1 MTWNP
6 LKKNCMTQKPAL
18 SQGLASYEDERTLE
32 LTYNKLQELEENT
45 RKVYKEVKTT
55 EECLL
60 ELHKAEDKLASDLCN
75 SQILQEDDELKSVC
89 NQYGDAVY
97 QMGHRTEDLVDL
109 SQRTVVEPLK
119 KLSGEFPQIQNAVK
133 RRDLTL
139 AETLRA
145 QNKFQ
150 KQDKLEKTG
159 QNIVKTE
166 QLRKGFQSAKDDF
179 EKQNRLLVMELPEL
193 YERRVD
199 YFQPSLQALVCS
211 QVDYFGECTTLF
223 SRFPGSRTG
232 AYEQMMDKN
241 INQIKSLSIVNS

>member
-1 MTWNP
+1 MAWNP
-6 LKKNCMTQKPAL
+6 LKKPSLCQKPVL
-18 SQGLASYEDERTLE
+18 SQGLATYDNDRTLE
-32 LTYNKLQELEENT
+32 LTYNKLQELEENSK
-45 RKVYKEVKTT
+45 KVYKEVKIT
-55 EECLL
+55 EECLT
-60 ELHKAEDKLASDLCN
+60 ELHKAEEKLAQDLSSSLIC
-75 SQILQEDDELKSVC
+75 QEDEELKNIC

-119 KLSGEFPQIQNAVK
+119 KLSNEFPHVQNAVK
-133 RRDLTL
+133 KRDLTL
-139 AETLRA
+139 AETQRA
-145 QNKFQ
+145 QAKLE

-166 QLRKGFQSAKDDF
+166 QCRKGFQSAKDDF
-179 EKQNRLLVMELPEL
+179 DKQNRLLLMELPEL

-232 AYEQMMDKN
+232 TYEQVMDQR
-241 INQIKSLSIVNS
+241 INEIKSLSIVNS

>member
-1 MTWNP
+1 MAWNP
-6 LKKNCMTQKPAL
+6 LRKPALCQKPAL
-18 SQGLASYEDERTLE
+18 SQGLASYDDDRMLE
-32 LTYNKLQELEENT
+32 LTYNKLQEMEENT
-45 RKVYKEVKTT
+45 KKVYKEIKTT

-60 ELHKAEDKLASDLCN
+60 ELHKAEDKLASDLSN
-75 SQILQEDDELKSVC
+75 SQICQEDEELKAMC

-119 KLSGEFPQIQNAVK
+119 KLSGEFAQIQNAVK

-139 AETLRA
+139 AETQRA
-145 QNKFQ
+145 QSKFE
-150 KQDKLEKTG
+150 KQEKLEKTG

-179 EKQNRLLVMELPEL
+179 EKQNRLLIMELPEL

-232 AYEQMMDKN
+232 AYETTMDKQ
-241 INQIKSLSIVNS
+241 INQIKALSIVNS